1 MRLTSKIMLASAVK
15 LLVFIAL
22 LAFSYLTIEKMLLV
36 RQWTNHSR
44 EVSDRVNALT
54 ADLSDIET
62 GERGYAITGKSTF
75 LEPYTRGLRSLQNDF
90 RTLKALTADNP
101 EQQAAVVR
109 LSKDYRSWLASEVNP
124 LLALRGE
131 VDKGAKPLR
140 AVIDFISSER
150 GKKKMDTLRA
160 ELSAIGST
168 EQSLLRGR
176 QENLVKLT
184 QRTRNLIVFGGAAG
198 VLIGLM
204 ISFLTAWGIKR
215 PLAEAADYAR
225 KVEAGEY
232 SGSLACGRDDEIG
245 ILLSALRT
253 MVERLVGNISILEE
267 QSALLDLAHD
277 AIFVRNMQGRI
288 VFWNNGAEK
297 TYGWSKEEALGKD
310 TGELLK
316 AWYPMPVEAITRQ
329 VLTTGSWSGE
339 LRHLRRDGK
348 PIIVESR
355 WAPRKDEKGDP
366 AGFLEIN
373 RDITEHKEADRQ
385 LLSYMK
391 KLKSSNSVLNDF
403 AFVAS
408 HDLQE
413 PLRKITIFSDMLARE
428 FSGELP
434 GDGQLYLQKIQDAA
448 TRMQELIQSLLLYS
462 RVSTQTAPLVSVD
475 LSELV
480 QAMVHELEI
489 PVKESGATIEVSNL
503 PKIQADPTQMRQLFQ
518 NLIGNGLKFHGDR
531 APHIKVYGQPCRG
544 ESCQIF
550 VQDNGIG
557 FDEKYLDQIFKP
569 FQRLHAK
576 SSPYKG
582 SGMGLTISRKIV
594 DRHNGTITARSVP
607 GEGSTFILTLPVEQ
621 VEESAREMSAA

>member
-1 MRLTSKIMLASAVK
+1 MRLTSKIMLAAAVK

-22 LAFSYLTIEKMLLV
+22 LAFSYFTIEKMLLV
-36 RQWTNHSR
+36 RKWTLHSR

-54 ADLSDIET
+54 ADLVTIET
-62 GERGYAITGKSTF
+62 GERGYAITGKATF
-75 LEPYTRGLRSLQNDF
+75 LEPYTRGLQSLQNDF
-90 RTLKALTADNP
+90 RALEILTANNP
-101 EQQAAVVR
+101 EQHAAVFR
-109 LSKDYRSWLASEVNP
+109 LGEDYRSWLASEVNP
-124 LLALRGE
+124 LIGLRGE
-131 VDKGAKPLR
+131 VDTGAKPLR

-150 GKKKMDTLRA
+150 GKKKMDALRA
-160 ELSAIGST
+160 ELSAIRST
-168 EQSLLRGR
+168 EQSLLRRR

-184 QRTRNLIVFGGAAG
+184 ERTRNLIVFGGAAG
-198 VLIGLM
+198 VLIGLV
-204 ISFLTAWGIKR
+204 ISFLTAWRIKR

-232 SGSLACGRDDEIG
+232 SASLACARDDEIG

-253 MVERLVGNISILEE
+253 MVDRLIGNISILEE

-277 AIFVRNMQGRI
+277 AIFVRDMQGRI

-297 TYGWSKEEALGKD
+297 TYGWSKEEALGKG
-310 TGELLK
+310 TAELLK
-316 AWYPMPVEAITRQ
+316 AWYPVPVEAIARE

-413 PLRKITIFSDMLARE
+413 PLRKITIFSGMLARE
-428 FSGELP
+428 FSGGLA
-434 GDGQLYLQKIQDAA
+434 GDGELYLQKIQSAA
-448 TRMQELIQSLLLYS
+448 ARMQELIQSLLMYS

-518 NLIGNGLKFHGDR
+518 NLIGNGLKFHGER
-531 APHIKVYGQPCRG
+531 APHIRVYGQPCGG
-544 ESCQIF
+544 ESCRIF

-557 FDEKYLDQIFKP
+557 FDEKYLDLIFKP
-569 FQRLHAK
+569 FQRLHAM

-607 GEGSTFILTLPVEQ
+607 GEGSTFILTLPIEQ
-621 VEESAREMSAA
+621 VEESAPEMSAA